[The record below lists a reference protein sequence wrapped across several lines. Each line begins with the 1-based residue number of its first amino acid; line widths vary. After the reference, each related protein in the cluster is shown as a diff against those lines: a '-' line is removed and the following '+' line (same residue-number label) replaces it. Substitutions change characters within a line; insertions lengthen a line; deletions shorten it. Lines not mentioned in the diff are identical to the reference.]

1 METSVASTLAAGQTG
16 DRWPLSRHRGDVKL
30 QYSGRLAFAQKELPD
45 AAGQLGNSVDYFRLF
60 FAYTGL
66 HVPRTGK
73 LEARG
78 GSV

>member
-1 METSVASTLAAGQTG
+1 
-16 DRWPLSRHRGDVKL
+16 L
-30 QYSGRLAFAQKELPD
+30 QHSGRLAFAQKELPD
-45 AAGQLGNSVDYFRLF
+45 AAGQLVNSVDYFRLF